1 MDRFLV
7 VVKLRLS
14 RPYLHWQACFDAD
27 REAREEAG
35 IESVFRA
42 AVIGEQAA
50 IYAVR
55 TSTPRIVHDFIYD
68 PIKRAEIEASGF
80 VVGSEEIAI
89 CEEPQHG

>member
-7 VVKLRLS
+7 LVKLRLS
-14 RPYLHWQACFDAD
+14 QPYLHWQTCFDAD
-27 REAREEAG
+27 REAREAAG

-55 TSTPRIVHDFIYD
+55 TSTPRIVNDFIYD
-68 PIKRAEIEASGF
+68 PAKRVEIEESGF
-80 VVGSEEIAI
+80 VVGSEEITV
-89 CEEPQHG
+89 CEEPRHG